1 MMKDYINITRNG
13 VKIGKKLDLTRWYVA
28 AENISDLQ
36 EARKRLETI
45 KDTTPQN
52 ADFLYVITQTI
63 KNGDISYKIYEK
75 AIWRTGSN
83 ESGKIMYISGIG
95 EEERESQKVSTK
107 ELQNLLV

>member
-1 MMKDYINITRNG
+1 MKDYINITRNG

-52 ADFLYVITQTI
+52 ADFLYAITETI
-63 KNGDISYKIYEK
+63 KNGDISYMIYEK
-75 AIWRTGSN
+75 AIWRASSN

-95 EEERESQKVSTK
+95 VERESQKVSTQ
-107 ELQNLLV
+107 ELENLLV